1 MSFFR
6 FAAVAFALLLALPAP
21 KQAQAQMQSPA
32 FPAEQRAAVRD
43 VLVDNPEVLEV
54 LLRHPEILQ
63 EASHVLV
70 KKAEAQRQALT
81 ANAKALFDDGVSYVA
96 GNPKGDVTLVEFFD
110 YRCGYCKQVQPS
122 LQTLIKE
129 DPKLRVVL
137 KELPVLGPDSVI
149 AARAAIAALEQDKGG
164 KYFAFHNAMMGFRG
178 QLTEPEVFRMATA
191 SGLDLTKLKADM
203 AAPKVEQVIRANLA
217 LAEKLGINGTP
228 GFVIGQELVPGAIS
242 LDAMRQ
248 LVKAARG

>member
-1 MSFFR
+1 MSPLR
-6 FAAVAFALLLALPAP
+6 FLAVAFALLLAFPAP
-21 KQAQAQMQSPA
+21 EQAQAQMQVPA

-54 LLRHPEILQ
+54 LVRHPEILQ
-63 EASHVLV
+63 EASHVLL
-70 KKAEAQRQALT
+70 KKEEARRQALT
-81 ANAKALFDDGVSYVA
+81 SNAKALFDDGVSYVA

-110 YRCGYCKQVQPS
+110 YRCGYCKQVQQS
-122 LQTLIKE
+122 VLTLIKE

-149 AARAAIAALEQDKGG
+149 ASRAAIAALEQDKGG
-164 KYFAFHNAMMGFRG
+164 KYLGFHNALMSFRG
-178 QLTEPEVFRMATA
+178 QLTEAEVFRIAA
-191 SGLDLTKLKADM
+191 SSGLDVTKLKADM

-228 GFVIGQELVPGAIS
+228 GFVIGQELIPGAIS
-242 LDAMRQ
+242 LESMRQ
-248 LVKAARG
+248 LVQAARG